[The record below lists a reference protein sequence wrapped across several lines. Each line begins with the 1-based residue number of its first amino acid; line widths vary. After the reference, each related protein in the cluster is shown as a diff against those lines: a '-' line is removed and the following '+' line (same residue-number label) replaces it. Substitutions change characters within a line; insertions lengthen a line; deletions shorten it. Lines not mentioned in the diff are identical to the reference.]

1 MASRIRRAA
10 GQNRRWKSTPNVIPA
25 RSAALDHAVGGSNI
39 DCDGLLA
46 QNMYTRFGSGHDY
59 LFMYRVRRANGAGV
73 ESEGEK
79 LLH

>member
-1 MASRIRRAA
+1 ML
-10 GQNRRWKSTPNVIPA
+10 PA
-25 RSAALDHAVGGSNI
+25 ESALEEHPERDTGAVGGLDNAVGGSNI